1 MKYLVMVIAI
11 LSVTKAYS
19 GAEGHGGDHVRSR
32 IIWAN
37 YLAMSYLKS
46 ESCTK
51 AFDEPNCQKMEAKLK
66 SSPLEFYSGSQPLKA
81 LVNGKMET
89 VTARTQPTLGQKI
102 EFDVNRAKNA
112 TLPELVVLNVHEAG
126 HAVGLSMDY
135 TTDRLVI
142 EGISSDAY
150 FVSLLSTADYRSE
163 PELIVDYS
171 KHDDYDEWC
180 TDVAGILELGLT
192 NGRRARTYREELI
205 IIEDAIQS
213 VFSISNRKQHKFLM
227 ATLES
232 VRLDL
237 LVFSTEEEM
246 AFYLRRGVEAAVRDF
261 QYLDQH
267 RRNVDNG
274 PYVTIVLERGLY
286 WGTQVRQT
294 TQELVVLS
302 SSAARGIYWLDQSW
316 SRRTEGYACA
326 QKTLNNALQLSS
338 NPALSLRGRVEVLR
352 AAHYEANRYI
362 KGELQCR

>member
-1 MKYLVMVIAI
+1 
-11 LSVTKAYS
+11 
-19 GAEGHGGDHVRSR
+19 
-32 IIWAN
+32 
-37 YLAMSYLKS
+37 
-46 ESCTK
+46 
-51 AFDEPNCQKMEAKLK
+51 
-66 SSPLEFYSGSQPLKA
+66 
-81 LVNGKMET
+81 
-89 VTARTQPTLGQKI
+89 
-102 EFDVNRAKNA
+102 
-112 TLPELVVLNVHEAG
+112 
-126 HAVGLSMDY
+126 
-135 TTDRLVI
+135 
-142 EGISSDAY
+142 
-150 FVSLLSTADYRSE
+150 
-163 PELIVDYS
+163 
-171 KHDDYDEWC
+171 
-180 TDVAGILELGLT
+180 
-192 NGRRARTYREELI
+192 
-205 IIEDAIQS
+205 
-213 VFSISNRKQHKFLM
+213 M

-352 AAHYEANRYI
+352 ASHYEANRYI